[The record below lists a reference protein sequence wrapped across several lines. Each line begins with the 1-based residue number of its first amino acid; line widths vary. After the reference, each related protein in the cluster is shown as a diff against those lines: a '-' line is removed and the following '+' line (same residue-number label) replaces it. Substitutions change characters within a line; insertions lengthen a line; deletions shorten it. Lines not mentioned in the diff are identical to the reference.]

1 MKNIFR
7 IITIV
12 ILAIAS
18 TQVNGQ
24 FILSQ
29 TIIPPNPTTNDT
41 ITILASCAFPSG
53 GCDEHTQGQFIN
65 GNTISAFALH
75 CLGPLTVICYYTD
88 TFTILPLAA
97 GNYSF
102 IFQLD
107 AGYGPAPCTPG
118 IVPGPTDTL
127 NFTVTPATGIN
138 NEITE
143 NVFSI
148 YPNPSHENIWIRSDE
163 KGMLKGVIEIFSV
176 EGKLIS
182 SHELTESM
190 QALSI
195 IELQNGFYFV
205 KLITCEG
212 YEHWLEFIKN

>member
-1 MKNIFR
+1 MKNLFR

-29 TIIPPNPTTNDT
+29 TIIPANPTTNDT
-41 ITILASCAFPSG
+41 ITILVSCAFPSG
-53 GCDEHTQGQFIN
+53 GCEEHTQGQFVN
-65 GNTISAFALH
+65 GNNISAFALH
-75 CLGPLTVICYYTD
+75 CLGPLSVICYDTD
-88 TFTILPLAA
+88 TFTIPPLAA

-102 IFQLD
+102 AFQLD
-107 AGYGPAPCTPG
+107 AGFGPAPCSPG

-127 NFTVTPATGIN
+127 NFTVTLATGIQD
-138 NEITE
+138 EIAE
-143 NVFSI
+143 DVVSI
-148 YPNPSHENIWIRSDE
+148 YPNPSHENIWISSNE
-163 KGMLKGVIEIFSV
+163 NGALKGEIEIFSV

-182 SHELTESM
+182 SHQLTERK
-190 QALSI
+190 QELSI
-195 IELQNGFYFV
+195 KELQNGFYLV
-205 KLITCEG
+205 KLITDEG